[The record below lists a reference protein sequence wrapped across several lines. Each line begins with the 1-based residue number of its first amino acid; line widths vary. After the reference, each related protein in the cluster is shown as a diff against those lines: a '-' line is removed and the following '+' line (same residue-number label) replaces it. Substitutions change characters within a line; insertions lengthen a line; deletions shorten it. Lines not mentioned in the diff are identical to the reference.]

1 MSHKSAQDKQAAV
14 RAAQR
19 ALDLAHYADAR
30 LPKLPRLTS
39 NLHPL
44 LGALLK
50 RCTARSLLQA
60 DVEACDL
67 SSDKWVATSLWR
79 GCFPPSDERHVWHK
93 NYVKAREEEML
104 DRPAPVNYTAERA
117 AAQRSKE

>member
-19 ALDLAHYADAR
+19 ALQLAHYADAR

-39 NLHPL
+39 RHHPL

-50 RCTARSLLQA
+50 RCTSRSLLQA

-67 SSDKWVATSLWR
+67 SLDKWVASESLCN
-79 GCFPPSDERHVWHK
+79 GFPPSHEHHPWHK
-93 NYVKAREEEML
+93 EYVKKRDEELM
-104 DRPAPVNYTAERA
+104 DRPAPVDYTADRA
-117 AAQRSKE
+117 AVRKGTR